1 MAAAPKAEHKHPALS
16 LDSVIVAIS
25 EQFRGARFS
34 GFVLVL
40 LGALTVLLVLVNGVA
55 LCRSLWSGADAD
67 AEDAPSLLS
76 MFLLPLIPLL
86 MVAGV
91 HWVSWRLYLHNS

>member
-1 MAAAPKAEHKHPALS
+1 MAAPTKAELRNAALTTPQRI
-16 LDSVIVAIS
+16 LAFVS

-34 GFVLVL
+34 GFVLVA
-40 LGALTVLLVLVNGVA
+40 LGALTALLVLVNAVA
-55 LCRSLWSGADAD
+55 LARSLYTGADATS
-67 AEDAPSLLS
+67 SLS
-76 MFLLPLIPLL
+76 LLPLIPLL